1 MSIPLLLDAMYTELD
16 ELLLSFRYDEARQR
30 ILAYATEDH
39 PLAVLLGVIVIT
51 NPWRDQLREA
61 RHEVFM
67 RVLQVAHDLGGEAK
81 VAEVSRFLSGMHLG
95 LEPESVGDSE

>member
-1 MSIPLLLDAMYTELD
+1 MYTELD

-61 RHEVFM
+61 RLELYIRALEVAYNQGGEGKLKE
-67 RVLQVAHDLGGEAK
+67 VLQ
-81 VAEVSRFLSGMHLG
+81 FLHGPPGVRNTERTS
-95 LEPESVGDSE
+95 